1 MATGAARNSC
11 ALKSRRPRLPPEC
24 ETREHFALQ
33 CARISMANS
42 MNLVTQAIAD
52 HWYVHAHLVG
62 NAVEQ
67 QENGRT
73 AAYMAYRAESERLPA
88 PPTSR
93 AECRWCSTRSY

>member
-1 MATGAARNSC
+1 MR
-11 ALKSRRPRLPPEC
+11 

-62 NAVEQ
+62 NAWSSR
-67 QENGRT
+67 RT
-73 AAYMAYRAESERLPA
+73 ADRPIWPIAPRASARRHHPHHARMQVVLDES
-88 PPTSR
+88 
-93 AECRWCSTRSY
+93 Y